1 MKECALIQ
9 GHTVQVARRTRVIR
23 VQHGKN
29 HISKLMKQLVN
40 FIYEPKQNKT
50 AYLSQ
55 IKAGQL
61 LGELINTKVASN
73 QTLVLAID
81 FRGS

>member
-1 MKECALIQ
+1 
-9 GHTVQVARRTRVIR
+9 
-23 VQHGKN
+23 
-29 HISKLMKQLVN
+29 MKQLVN
-40 FIYEPKQNKT
+40 FISEPKQNKT